1 MYEEVNPIQEV
12 YMGYYVRNNIST
24 LLAVSKKRSV
34 LKNYLENHRG
44 LNPFEYD
51 IIKQEISDNELM
63 IKYSDYIIS
72 NFIGYY
78 IPEIDQVI
86 ISIYSE
92 DVDMLINNTIEN
104 LKRIY
109 MLSSNV
115 KKILKRDN
123 IILLDAIKKL
133 LEFRSNHIIKKL
145 KKASNKNSPIL
156 FCGIKEY
163 LEYIRGYQ
171 EQREMNSRY
180 RDLMMSDQ

>member
-72 NFIGYY
+72 NFIL
-78 IPEIDQVI
+78 
-86 ISIYSE
+86 SLK
-92 DVDMLINNTIEN
+92 ML
-104 LKRIY
+104 KHRFF
-109 MLSSNV
+109 V
-115 KKILKRDN
+115 
-123 IILLDAIKKL
+123 
-133 LEFRSNHIIKKL
+133 NH
-145 KKASNKNSPIL
+145 
-156 FCGIKEY
+156 
-163 LEYIRGYQ
+163 
-171 EQREMNSRY
+171 
-180 RDLMMSDQ
+180 